1 MELWLETIGVF
12 LLAAIGMFL
21 GTIASRS
28 GAVSRTAALTIT
40 FLLVGLVLAGRF
52 PELINRWPMLYPLA
66 AGRVRFVLLVFAV
79 TLGLSTPLAQLTRPG
94 IRMITCILMALFI
107 SALTILPFLGPAAV
121 QDQLAALRTS
131 FDADGVCRQ
140 TQPFTCG
147 SAAAVTGLRQLGLN
161 TEEGSLAVSARTSPV
176 IGTSPWTLY
185 MTLRDQYRSKGLICT
200 FGMFDS
206 LAAVPQ
212 DAVLL
217 AIMKDSLFGDHC
229 VAVLDVTRKA
239 VIVADPAGGL
249 LAVPAAQFLQSWR
262 GCGIVLRRP
271 A

>member
-1 MELWLETIGVF
+1 MDLWLETIGVF
-12 LLAAIGMFL
+12 VLAAIGMFL
-21 GTIASRS
+21 GTLASRS
-28 GAVSRTAALTIT
+28 GTVSRTAALTIT

-52 PELINRWPMLYPLA
+52 PALLYRWPMLYPLA

-79 TLGLSTPLAQLTRPG
+79 TLGLSTPLAQLTRPS
-94 IRMITCILMALFI
+94 IRMITCILMALFV
-107 SALTILPFLGPAAV
+107 SALVILPFLGPAVV
-121 QDQLAALRTS
+121 QDQLAALRTC

-147 SAAAVTGLRQLGLN
+147 PAAAVTGLRQLGIKAD
-161 TEEGSLAVSARTSPV
+161 EGLLAVSARTGPI

-185 MTLRDQYRSKGLICT
+185 LTLRDQYQSKGLICS

-206 LAAVPQ
+206 LEDVPL

-217 AIMKDSLFGDHC
+217 AIMQDSAFGDHC
-229 VAVLDVTRKA
+229 VAVLDITRKA
-239 VIVADPAGGL
+239 VIVADPALGL
-249 LAVPAAQFLQSWR
+249 LTVPTAQFLQSWR
-262 GCGIVLRRP
+262 GCGILLRRP